1 MMMDAENGATAK
13 VRNMEQ
19 RLVVTMKNVQL
30 AGFTSI
36 VSKFKISLVE
46 IGIVQTVGRM
56 CKYLCCSG
64 DRLGCKY
71 NVSVHCLLNTQIY
84 AHT

>member
-1 MMMDAENGATAK
+1 
-13 VRNMEQ
+13 
-19 RLVVTMKNVQL
+19 MKNVQL